1 MNEAGVVYII
11 QINMADK
18 GQPEQW
24 DNCYGVLGDYNQ
36 ALAKIEWMKEEYGDQ
51 IEYRID
57 VVNAYHEA

>member
-1 MNEAGVVYII
+1 MGETIYII

-24 DNCYGVLGDYNQ
+24 DNCFAYTDYNQ
-36 ALAKIEWMKEEYGDQ
+36 ALAQIEWMKEEYGDQ

-57 VVNAYHEA
+57 VINFYKDAE

>member
-24 DNCYGVLGDYNQ
+24 ENCYGAFNDYNQ
-36 ALAKIEWMKEEYGDQ
+36 ALAKIEWMKVEYGDQ

-57 VVNAYHEA
+57 VVNFYSVA

>member
-1 MNEAGVVYII
+1 MNQAVVVYVI

-24 DNCYGVLGDYNQ
+24 ENCDDATFNDYNQ
-36 ALAKIEWMKEEYGDQ
+36 ALAKIEWMKVEYGDQ

-57 VVNAYHEA
+57 VVDFVE